1 MNDLGLVIKEASQAV
16 KAHNFSHALYL
27 LNQNL
32 DQDPCHIDSLYL
44 AAVCS
49 RYMQSYDRAQY
60 YLNQLL
66 KLAPDMGRVHQELG
80 HLKRATG
87 EVETAIAQYRNACE
101 RNPGLLASW

>member
-16 KAHNFSHALYL
+16 KAHNFSHALDL

-32 DQDPCHIDSLYL
+32 DQDPSHIDSLYL

-49 RYMQSYDRAQY
+49 RYMQSYDRAQD

-66 KLAPDMGRVHQELG
+66 KLAPDMGLSLIH
-80 HLKRATG
+80 
-87 EVETAIAQYRNACE
+87 I
-101 RNPGLLASW
+101 